1 MKFSEKLYF
10 KDKKLNNET
19 EIFIRDLIKYAV
31 KNIVDEDSYQK
42 YVFLRDKDDLTD
54 YDKKFLNFFKKKLN
68 NATIS
73 INNLGDYRFALE
85 YVAGK
90 EFALDTVAHENAH
103 VNMAESL
110 GMEISEFPY
119 TLTFIKTKKGI
130 EVFPAANLGIQIN
143 KNISIEEKERYRKVI
158 TAPLEY
164 GNKLS
169 QFDLKDLDFLEN
181 N

>member
-19 EIFIRDLIKYAV
+19 EISIRDLIRFAV

-42 YVFLRDKDDLTD
+42 YISLRDRDDLTD
-54 YDKKFLNFFKKKLN
+54 YDKKFQNNFRRRLN

-73 INNLGDYRFALE
+73 INNLGDYKFALE

-90 EFALDTVAHENAH
+90 EFAEDTVAHENAH

-110 GMEISEFPY
+110 GMEIGEFPY
-119 TLTFIKTKKGI
+119 VLTFIKTKKGM
-130 EVFPAANLGIQIN
+130 EVFPSANLGIQIN
-143 KNISIEEKERYRKVI
+143 KNISIDEKEKYRKVI

-169 QFDLKDLDFLEN
+169 KFDLEDLDFLEN